1 MMGVKMISL
10 YNLLPDNILI
20 LNGQRYKLLKEPIMG
35 GSSLV
40 YVARPLDGLFQDVYM
55 IKEFYPHDLMA
66 ERKPD
71 GGVSFMTQA
80 TDQVMLR
87 MGRVSRE
94 SEIANALRRH
104 DGNND
109 PLFLSYSTPI
119 QANNTLYTIIATEAG
134 AMLSQRIDNGYFR
147 SKQFEEICDALLN
160 ILAALKPIH
169 EKGYLHLDVSPDN
182 IHFSDSGVARL
193 LDYNSA
199 FQIEDS
205 DDKVL
210 FSVKQGYSAPELYEY
225 SGTKSTNLSFATDLF
240 SVAAIFFELLT
251 GRRLLEDDWRYP
263 KKKHLSNENSYLNGA
278 STLLLDKA
286 NLFLQKGLSL
296 TPKRR
301 FKSVDEMRKALSDL
315 KKLWSKFSLEN
326 NQKRPYSH
334 FIGREGDLKKI
345 DDILNSDT
353 YVILEGIGGIG
364 KSELAKRYAWQFRER
379 FDIVQFITYDK
390 NLVTTIATSLRIRNF
405 DETQYE
411 QHYRKDEVLAKIFED
426 KMTCLQSYDK
436 HTLLV
441 IDNYNVSSD
450 DNFHRFVSGDYR
462 VIFTSREK
470 HSENAVD
477 VLPLETVDDLWAL
490 FSEYYGRT
498 DALDAENLAAVT
510 NMFKLVLGHTMT
522 VMLIAAA
529 MKVSGISAVEMLS
542 RLRESFD
549 PELGSTVAVNK
560 EEIPTDLREQMM
572 HNHILNL
579 FDMSR
584 LTKEQSYLMVNMSVV
599 PYTGVER
606 ELLFEWVDA
615 ETEELDKLIH
625 LRWIEQDMDTDKI
638 SLHPVISD
646 VANSRLCPDSVI
658 CAGLLEY
665 FVSLRYEFF
674 KLPDGNERKTYVTA
688 QKVVSDMGLACKRI
702 IDEAGD
708 TACLYTNFADMLAF
722 IGDFKRN
729 LEHCE
734 KAVQCCEAALGDMHA
749 YTAHMYERLADAY
762 RLLGKYD
769 NMLPWMLKALRV
781 REFNPDE
788 PRWSIAETYLQI
800 GNAYEFQRNYA
811 DALPWYKKA
820 VTIFEEPPREHLI
833 LLSQGYASM
842 GTAYDALKDYTQAL
856 YWFEKAL
863 PLRVELFGE
872 THRHTVM
879 LYALM
884 AKGSYHLGNELV
896 ARQWLSEADAAYRQ
910 SDDIQAEGMSN
921 VCSIIGAV
929 YRLMGELK
937 KALTWYERAVE
948 ILSAVLSP
956 AHPDTAELYPYLA
969 ELYFLLGNTIKAN
982 EWAEKKAQ

>member
-1 MMGVKMISL
+1 VMMGVKMMSL
-10 YNLLPDNILI
+10 YNLIPDNILI
-20 LNGQRYKLLKEPIMG
+20 LNGHRYKLLKEPVMG

-40 YVARPLDGLFQDVYM
+40 YVVRPLSGLFQDVYM
-55 IKEFYPHDLMA
+55 IKEFYPHDLVD
-66 ERKPD
+66 ERKP
-71 GGVSFMTQA
+71 GGEVSFMPQEA
-80 TDQVMLR
+80 DQVLLR
-87 MGRVSRE
+87 KERVSRE
-94 SEIANALRRH
+94 AEIANALRRH
-104 DGNND
+104 NDNND
-109 PLFLSYSTPI
+109 PLFLSYSTPM
-119 QANNTLYTIIATEAG
+119 QTNNTLYTIIATESG
-134 AMLSQRIDNGYFR
+134 AMLSERIDNGHFR
-147 SKQFEEICDALLN
+147 SKQFEEICNALLN
-160 ILAALKPIH
+160 ILAAIKPIH

-193 LDYNSA
+193 IDYNSA
-199 FQIEDS
+199 FRIDDS
-205 DDKVL
+205 DDKAL

-251 GRRLLEDDWRYP
+251 GRRLSEDDWRYP
-263 KKKHLSNENSYLNGA
+263 KQKHLS
-278 STLLLDKA
+278 
-286 NLFLQKGLSL
+286 
-296 TPKRR
+296 
-301 FKSVDEMRKALSDL
+301 
-315 KKLWSKFSLEN
+315 
-326 NQKRPYSH
+326 
-334 FIGREGDLKKI
+334 
-345 DDILNSDT
+345 
-353 YVILEGIGGIG
+353 

-390 NLVTTIATSLRIRNF
+390 NLMTTIATSLRIRNF

-436 HTLLV
+436 RTLLV

-450 DNFHRFVSGDYR
+450 DSFHRFVSGDYR

-470 HSENAVD
+470 HPENAVE

-510 NMFKLVLGHTMT
+510 NIFKLVLGHTMT
-522 VMLIAAA
+522 VMLIATA
-529 MKVSGISAVEMLS
+529 MKVSGISAVEMLG

-549 PELGSTVAVNK
+549 TELGSAVAVNK

-584 LTKEQSYLMVNMSVV
+584 FTKAQSYLMVNMSVV
-599 PYTGVER
+599 PYTGMER
-606 ELLFEWVDA
+606 ELFFEWVDA
-615 ETEELDKLIH
+615 ATEELDNLIR
-625 LRWIEQDMDTDKI
+625 LRWVEQDMDTDKI

-688 QKVVSDMGLACKRI
+688 QKVVSDIDLACKRI
-702 IDEAGD
+702 IDETGD

-722 IGDFKRN
+722 IGDFKKN
-729 LEHCE
+729 IEYCE
-734 KAVQCCEAALGDMHA
+734 KAVQCCETALGDMHV

-769 NMLPWMLKALRV
+769 NMLPWMLKVVKVL
-781 REFNPDE
+781 ESSTDE
-788 PRWSIAETYLQI
+788 PGWSIAETYLKVGDFYVFI
-800 GNAYEFQRNYA
+800 KDYA

-820 VTIFEEPPREHLI
+820 LSIFEQSPDEHKI
-833 LLSQGYASM
+833 LLSQAYASI
-842 GTAYDALKDYTQAL
+842 GTAYDELECADALL
-856 YWFEKAL
+856 WFEKAL
-863 PLRVELFGE
+863 SLREELYGE
-872 THRHTVM
+872 THRHTAM
-879 LYALM
+879 LYAQL
-884 AKGSYHLGNELV
+884 AKVSHSLGLEQV
-896 ARQWLSEADAAYRQ
+896 SAKWLSKADAAYKNSPDRK
-910 SDDIQAEGMSN
+910 SEGMAYVCSVVGGIYYMRDDI
-921 VCSIIGAV
+921 
-929 YRLMGELK
+929 K

-948 ILSAVLSP
+948 IFLAVLGP
-956 AHPDTAELYPYLA
+956 AHPDTAELYPYIA
-969 ELYFLLGNTIKAN
+969 ELYFRLGNTIKAK
-982 EWAEKKAQ
+982 EWAEKRAQ